1 MIDKSPYLGNDDLK
15 TKEAKWN
22 KKDEQNGKVK
32 TIDLSLFEAPK
43 KWPLCK
49 MVLKAF
55 ATFI

>member
-1 MIDKSPYLGNDDLK
+1 LK
-15 TKEAKWN
+15 KKEVKWH
-22 KKDEQNGKVK
+22 KRDEQKGKVK

-43 KWPLCK
+43 KWPLYK